1 MGGGE
6 WEGLKTSIG
15 RFLESWKVPFGYHPG
30 VGAWNLTAGSQSP
43 SPPPAAAALRHL
55 RCCCFFFSFFF
66 SFLQLEKRIMICC
79 RRLDSEEW

>member
-1 MGGGE
+1 
-6 WEGLKTSIG
+6 
-15 RFLESWKVPFGYHPG
+15 
-30 VGAWNLTAGSQSP
+30 
-43 SPPPAAAALRHL
+43 L